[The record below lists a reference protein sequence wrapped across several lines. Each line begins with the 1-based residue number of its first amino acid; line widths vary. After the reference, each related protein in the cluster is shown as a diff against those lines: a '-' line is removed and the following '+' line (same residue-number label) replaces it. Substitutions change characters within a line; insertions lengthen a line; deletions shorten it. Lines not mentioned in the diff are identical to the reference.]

1 MSSKAVVVGSINMD
15 MFAMVGELPRT
26 GETVLGDSFFSA
38 VGGKGA
44 NQATAIARLGTPVL
58 FVAKVGDDLFGK
70 QMLATLKGNGI
81 DTRFVSTDNQSSSGV
96 AMVNVD
102 KAGENTVVVIPGTNQ
117 RLSKEDVLRAET
129 EIAKAKVLVVQL
141 EIPLETVDAA
151 LDLAKRYEVRTILN
165 PAPSC
170 RLPDG
175 LFQKV
180 DILTPNETELG
191 RLVNENVST
200 KDGMKRVSQRLLEL
214 GVKTVV
220 LTLGGEGVMVAD
232 KEGFRHYPALPVKV
246 VDTTGA
252 GDAFTGGLAAFL
264 TEGLDLDQAVK
275 RAIEV
280 AGYSVTK
287 PGAQPSLPTRR
298 EFEEF
303 IKMVTGKGQ

>member
-1 MSSKAVVVGSINMD
+1 MISKAVVVGSINMD
-15 MFAMVGELPRT
+15 MVAMVGELPRI

-44 NQATAIARLGTPVL
+44 NQATAIAKLQCPVCL
-58 FVAKVGDDLFGK
+58 VARIGKDLFGR
-70 QMLATLKGNGI
+70 QMLSTLKENSVG
-81 DTRFVSTDNQSSSGV
+81 TRFLIEDDGASSGV
-96 AMVNVD
+96 ALVNVD

-117 RLSKEDVLRAET
+117 RLSKEDVLRAEP
-129 EIAKAKVLVVQL
+129 EIAKAKVLVVQF
-141 EIPLETVDAA
+141 EIPLETANTA
-151 LDLAKRYEVRTILN
+151 LDLAKRYEVKTILN
-165 PAPSC
+165 PAPSYQ
-170 RLPDG
+170 LPEG

-200 KDGMKRVSQRLLEL
+200 RDDMKRVSQKLLEL

-232 KEGFRHYPALPVKV
+232 KKGFRHYPALPVKV

-287 PGAQPSLPTRR
+287 PGAQLSLPTRR

-303 IKMVTGKGQ
+303 IKMVTSKGQ

>member
-1 MSSKAVVVGSINMD
+1 MSSRVVVVGSVNMD

-26 GETVLGDSFFSA
+26 GETILGNSFFST

-44 NQATAIARLGTPVL
+44 NQATAIARLGIPVS

-70 QMLATLKGNGI
+70 QMLTTLKGNGI
-81 DTRFVSTDNQSSSGV
+81 DTRFISTDNQSSSGV
-96 AMVNVD
+96 ALVNVD

-117 RLSKEDVLRAET
+117 RLSEDDVLKAET

-141 EIPLETVDAA
+141 EIPLETVNAA
-151 LDLAKRYEVRTILN
+151 LDLAKRHGVKTILN
-165 PAPSC
+165 PAPG
-170 RLPDG
+170 RELPADLLG
-175 LFQKV
+175 KV

-191 RLVNENVST
+191 RLVKQETST
-200 KDGMKRVSQRLLEL
+200 KDDMKRASQKLLEL

-220 LTLGGEGVMVAD
+220 LTLGGEGVMITD
-232 KEGFRHYPALPVKV
+232 KDGFRHYPALFVKV

-264 TEGLDLDQAVK
+264 AEGLELRQAVVK
-275 RAIEV
+275 AVKV

-303 IKMVTGKGQ
+303 VKRLTTKRE